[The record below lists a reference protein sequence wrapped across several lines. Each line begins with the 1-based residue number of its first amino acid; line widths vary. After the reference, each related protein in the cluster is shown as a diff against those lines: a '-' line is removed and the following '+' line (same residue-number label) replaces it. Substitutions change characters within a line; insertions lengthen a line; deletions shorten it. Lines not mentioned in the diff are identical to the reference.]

1 MSGKGRRRRNGQS
14 TAEKERLRQQ
24 QYERQLD
31 QQAASAGQKLQGEQL
46 KGMLQ
51 NPDVLEV
58 LLDADEPDDEA
69 LADIQKILDPHLHND
84 EVLSI
89 LSDED
94 LWRKS
99 WDNKLT
105 ETKVRMRFPADEAR
119 TPDPRVERVMGRVN
133 GHTRRPLSPR
143 EKNALEARMKQKS
156 DRARRAAGGTL
167 QELLLSQVVDV
178 GANRDED
185 SGSDGGLL
193 GWFGGDK

>member
-1 MSGKGRRRRNGQS
+1 
-14 TAEKERLRQQ
+14 
-24 QYERQLD
+24 
-31 QQAASAGQKLQGEQL
+31 
-46 KGMLQ
+46 
-51 NPDVLEV
+51 
-58 LLDADEPDDEA
+58 
-69 LADIQKILDPHLHND
+69 
-84 EVLSI
+84 
-89 LSDED
+89 
-94 LWRKS
+94 
-99 WDNKLT
+99 
-105 ETKVRMRFPADEAR
+105 
-119 TPDPRVERVMGRVN
+119 VMGRVN